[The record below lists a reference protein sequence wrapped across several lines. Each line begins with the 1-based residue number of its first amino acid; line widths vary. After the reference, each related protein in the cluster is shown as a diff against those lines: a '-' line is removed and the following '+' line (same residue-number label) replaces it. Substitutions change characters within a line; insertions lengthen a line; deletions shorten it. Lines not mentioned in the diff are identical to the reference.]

1 MASQVIE
8 FRGRAKGVV
17 AALVLIFIAAT
28 YVAPSALAHLGLTSG
43 YGWSLLRFGHRE
55 THLVNRA
62 GHWLGTTSRYERSG
76 PAFGL
81 AGEQLVID
89 YAIEPSE
96 GGVGLYVTTL
106 TLPFLL
112 TGERVW
118 THRLREEGRG
128 RAVVELPETGLYS
141 VRMSFYSFAGSAEID
156 WSIRRGG

>member
-8 FRGRAKGVV
+8 LRGRAKGVV
-17 AALVLIFIAAT
+17 AALVLIFVAAT

-62 GHWLGTTSRYERSG
+62 GHWLGTTSKSHRSG
-76 PAFGL
+76 PAFAL
-81 AGEQLVID
+81 AGERLVID

-96 GGVGLYVTTL
+96 GGVSLYVTTL

-118 THRLREEGRG
+118 TQRTREDGRG
-128 RAVVELPETGLYS
+128 QVVVELPETGLYS
-141 VRMSFYSFAGSAEID
+141 VRMSFLRFAGSAEID
-156 WSIRRGG
+156 WAIR